1 MIIFIGSINK
11 DNKPTCGQTV
21 KNQLLVEYLSKF
33 TQRLVS
39 IDTINWGHNPLIL
52 LKLLWYLLFYTKATF
67 ILSMSSLSAY
77 KLIALIAKMKLK
89 RDVIY
94 WVIGG
99 ALSERIASAE
109 FSVEPYKA
117 LSKIIVEG
125 EQMYKT
131 LSECGLNNCVK
142 VSNFKNIIHITKSVK
157 TDSLFRF
164 VFLSRIHPAK
174 GVNLIIDAVQNLNNQ
189 GYKSKFIVDF
199 YGAFESDVYKDI
211 FTEKIKTIDN
221 VSYKGFLDLM
231 DNSNYVRLATYD
243 TMLFPTFWYGE
254 GFPGV
259 VVDAYIAGLPVI
271 ASDWNMNAEIVKDR
285 VTGTIIP
292 AENTEALIDAMQMYI
307 DSVEDVGQMSRE
319 ASKRSIQYDINYLLN
334 KDQLKTLGII

>member
-11 DNKPTCGQTV
+11 GNKPTCGQTV
-21 KNQLLVEYLSKF
+21 KNQLLVEHLSKF
-33 TQRLVS
+33 TQRFVA
-39 IDTINWGHNPLIL
+39 IDTINWGRNPIIL
-52 LKLLWYLLFYTKATF
+52 FKLLWYILFHPKATF

-77 KLIALIAKMKLK
+77 KLIALIAKMRIK

-109 FSVEPYKA
+109 FSIEPYKT

-131 LSECGLNNCVK
+131 LSECGLSNCIK
-142 VSNFKNIIHITKSVK
+142 VSNFKNIVSITKSVK
-157 TDSLFRF
+157 KDSLFRF

-174 GVNLIIDAVQNLNNQ
+174 GVDLIINAAQNLNEQ
-189 GYKSKFIVDF
+189 GYESKFIVDF
-199 YGAFESDVYKDI
+199 YGAFESDGYKDI
-211 FTEKIKTIDN
+211 FTDKIKNICN

-231 DNSNYVRLATYD
+231 DNSNYVRLAEYD

-271 ASDWNMNAEIVKDR
+271 ASDWNMNTEIVEDKI
-285 VTGTIIP
+285 TGTIIP
-292 AENTEALIDAMQMYI
+292 VENVEALTMTMKNYI
-307 DSVEDVGQMSRE
+307 DSVEDVEKMSLE
-319 ASKRSIQYDINYLLN
+319 ASKRSIQYGINNLLN
-334 KDQLKTLGII
+334 EDKLKTLGVI